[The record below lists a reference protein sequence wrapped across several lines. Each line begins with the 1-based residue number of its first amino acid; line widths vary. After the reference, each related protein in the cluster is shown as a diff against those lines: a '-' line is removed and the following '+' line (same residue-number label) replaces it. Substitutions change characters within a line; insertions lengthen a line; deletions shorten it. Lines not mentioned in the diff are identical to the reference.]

1 MHSKG
6 HEGHEGRRMY
16 MRLAAM
22 IAVSFVWMYAAMF
35 AMVYSLGDAYQ
46 NLNFVYMAALMAGAM
61 IPLEL
66 LFMRAMYP
74 DPRLNIVS
82 VVVAIL
88 ILAGSLLAIRAQAA
102 VGDEQFVRSMIPHHS
117 GAILMCTQAAIQ
129 DAQIKDLCGRIIA
142 SQQREID
149 EMTAILG
156 RLSGK

>member
-6 HEGHEGRRMY
+6 HEGHEDRGMY
-16 MRLAAM
+16 ARLAAM

-35 AMVYSLGDAYQ
+35 AMVYSLEDAYQ
-46 NLNFVYMAALMAGAM
+46 NLNFVYMAGLMAGAM

-66 LFMRAMYP
+66 VFMRAMYP
-74 DPRLNIVS
+74 DTRLNVVS
-82 VVVAIL
+82 VAVAVL
-88 ILAGSLLAIRAQAA
+88 ILVGSLLAIRAQAA

-117 GAILMCTQAAIQ
+117 SAILMCRQAAIQ
-129 DAQIKDLCGRIIA
+129 DAQIKDLCGRITS

-149 EMTAILG
+149 EMTVILG

>member
-1 MHSKG
+1 MHPR
-6 HEGHEGRRMY
+6 GHEGRAMY
-16 MRLAAM
+16 LRLAAM

-46 NLNFVYMAALMAGAM
+46 NLNFVYMAGLMAGAM

-66 LFMRAMYP
+66 VFMRAMYP
-74 DPRLNIVS
+74 DTRLNVVS
-82 VVVAIL
+82 VAVAIL
-88 ILAGSLLAIRAQAA
+88 ILAGSLVAIRAQAA

-117 GAILMCTQAAIQ
+117 SAILMCRQATIQ
-129 DAQIKDLCGRIIA
+129 DAQIKDLCARITS

-156 RLSGK
+156 RVSGK

>member
-1 MHSKG
+1 MEMHSR
-6 HEGHEGRRMY
+6 GHEGRATY
-16 MRLAAM
+16 LRLAAM

-35 AMVYSLGDAYQ
+35 AMVYSLGDVYQ
-46 NLNFVYMAALMAGAM
+46 NLNFVYMAGLMAGAM

-66 LFMRAMYP
+66 VFMRAMYS
-74 DPRLNIVS
+74 DTRLNVIS
-82 VVVAIL
+82 FAVAIL
-88 ILAGSLLAIRAQAA
+88 ILAGSLLAIRAQVA

-117 GAILMCTQAAIQ
+117 GAILMCRQAAIQ
-129 DAQIKDLCGRIIA
+129 DSQIKDLCGRILA